1 MQRAMDQ
8 ARFWPKQNHV
18 IIWLVSPFMVVL
30 AAILMLV
37 MLAVAE
43 VITPDWTVALLYFY
57 TGLYAFL
64 MIPLCPLGVA
74 VAVNIGLA
82 IQALPWLFH
91 ALTGIE
97 LAVNQGGDPFNSTF
111 FAMCCAFTYLVMDPV
126 VKAVYTLRCFY
137 GESTKSGADLTAE
150 LTSLTDGSRRGAA
163 RLAGLA
169 LMAVFLCV
177 GMARADDAPSPP
189 VHAPLAASSAPAVPT
204 PSGRID
210 PENLDQQ
217 IDRVLSEAN
226 YTWRMPRGGLKP
238 AEEGV
243 LSQFMG
249 AIWDTIGSGVEKVL
263 EWVRRFFR
271 WLFRHIPEPK
281 FGGQGIGFS
290 GLPKLMM
297 WFLVA
302 LAAGVLLVF
311 VVKTLM
317 RRRRTLH
324 IHAVPLA
331 VQPPDIAD
339 EGIGA
344 DALPEDGWLAMARDL
359 MDRGELRL
367 AVRALFLAGL
377 AHLARRE
384 MILLA
389 KYKSNHEYEGELRH
403 RAHAEPVVLDTF
415 ARNVTLFERV
425 WYGVH
430 EATRDLVGEFSENQ
444 KRMTAIAHER

>member
-1 MQRAMDQ
+1 
-8 ARFWPKQNHV
+8 
-18 IIWLVSPFMVVL
+18 
-30 AAILMLV
+30 
-37 MLAVAE
+37 
-43 VITPDWTVALLYFY
+43 
-57 TGLYAFL
+57 
-64 MIPLCPLGVA
+64 
-74 VAVNIGLA
+74 
-82 IQALPWLFH
+82 
-91 ALTGIE
+91 
-97 LAVNQGGDPFNSTF
+97 
-111 FAMCCAFTYLVMDPV
+111 MCCAFTYLVMDPV